1 MLEIFVAKIWVL
13 LTVEENVKEY
23 HIRKKS
29 MHMGYITPSK
39 LQSDTKK
46 KALPI
51 LIAYRNTTTK
61 KEMKEKMKA
70 PMWAFQLALFD
81 THLIHPSA
89 LVLIICTHHFINKS
103 WLLLGRVCVCFVS
116 NTIFFTCIENPENYS
131 KCKALTKKLH
141 LLWGFF
147 ELNLWGPYDFFF

>member
-1 MLEIFVAKIWVL
+1 
-13 LTVEENVKEY
+13 
-23 HIRKKS
+23 
-29 MHMGYITPSK
+29 
-39 LQSDTKK
+39 
-46 KALPI
+46 LPI

-103 WLLLGRVCVCFVS
+103 WLLLGRVCVCLWATQFFLLVLKILKITQS
-116 NTIFFTCIENPENYS
+116 ARPLQKNFTFSGGSLNWICGVLTIFSFR
-131 KCKALTKKLH
+131 
-141 LLWGFF
+141 
-147 ELNLWGPYDFFF
+147 